1 MEQVHMMQ
9 RRSFLALTAAS
20 IAAPALPAFAATD
33 ARGVLQNWY
42 KLVLELV
49 RHTATYTPPVASRA
63 FAYLG
68 ITAYEVLASGQAG
81 YQSLAGQI
89 NGFAPLPPRPDGVD
103 DAAALN
109 AALAKAIADFFG
121 NTGPTGQR
129 AMDAMQRQMDSAVAA
144 SVDADTAARS
154 AAYGLSVA
162 AHILQYSQDD
172 GGAVITNMGFPD
184 GYTPAADAWA
194 WVPTSKVSL
203 QQAPLLPNWGNNRTF
218 AMANGKSC
226 PVAPHTP
233 YSEDPASQFYADA
246 MEVYKT
252 SKSLTEEQE
261 RIARF
266 WSDDPMLSPTP
277 PGHWISIA
285 LQIIDRD
292 GIDGAR
298 SADLLARLGIAL
310 ADSFIG
316 NWADKYLYNLLR
328 PVTYIRRHI
337 DPAWQPLL
345 ITPPFPDHPSGHSTQ
360 SGAAATVLTAFFGEG
375 FAFSDNTHEAD
386 GIPTRSYP
394 DFWTAAREA
403 ADSRLYGGI
412 HFRPANDLGIE
423 QGRCIGGH
431 AAALRTNT

>member
-1 MEQVHMMQ
+1 MM
-9 RRSFLALTAAS
+9 RRRAFLALTAAS
-20 IAAPALPAFAATD
+20 LAAPALPAFAAGD
-33 ARGVLQNWY
+33 ARGVLGNWY

-49 RHTATYTPPVASRA
+49 RHTATYSPPVAARA

-81 YQSLAGQI
+81 YQTLAGQI
-89 NGFAPLPPRPDGVD
+89 NGLAPPPPRPDGVD
-103 DAAALN
+103 DAGALN
-109 AALAKAIADFFG
+109 AALTKAIANFFG

-129 AMDAMQRQMDSAVAA
+129 AMDAMARAMPAPDAV
-144 SVDADTAARS
+144 S
-154 AAYGLSVA
+154 AAYGLAVA

-172 GGAVITNMGFPD
+172 GGAVVTNMGFPD
-184 GYTPAADAWA
+184 GFAPVSGAGA
-194 WVPTSKVSL
+194 WVPTSKVAL
-203 QQAPLLPNWGNNRTF
+203 QQAPLLPNWGNNRPF
-218 AMANGKSC
+218 AMPSGGAC
-226 PVAPHTP
+226 PVAPHAP

-246 MEVYKT
+246 MEVYNT
-252 SKSLTEEQE
+252 SKSLTDEQE
-261 RIARF
+261 VIARF

-285 LQIIDRD
+285 LQIMQRD
-292 GIDGAR
+292 DLSALR

-316 NWADKYLYNLLR
+316 NWVDKYRYNLLR

-345 ITPPFPDHPSGHSTQ
+345 ITPPFPEHPSGHSTQ
-360 SGAAATVLTAFFGEG
+360 SGSAAAMLTAFFGEG
-375 FAFSDNTHEAD
+375 FAFTDNTHEAD

-394 DFWTAAREA
+394 DFWAAAREA

-412 HFRPANDLGIE
+412 HFRPANDLGLQ
-423 QGRCIGGH
+423 QGRCIGTY
-431 AAALRTNT
+431 AAALRTAP

>member
-1 MEQVHMMQ
+1 MQ
-9 RRSFLALTAAS
+9 RRAFLALSAAS
-20 IAAPALPAFAATD
+20 LAAPALPAFAAAD
-33 ARGVLQNWY
+33 AGGVLGTWY

-49 RHTATYTPPVASRA
+49 RHTATYSPPVAARA
-63 FAYLG
+63 FGYLG
-68 ITAYEVLASGQAG
+68 VAAYEVLASGAQG
-81 YQSLAGQI
+81 YASLAGQL
-89 NGFAPLPPRPDGVD
+89 NGLTPIPQRPAGVGD
-103 DAAALN
+103 DAALN
-109 AALAKAIADFFG
+109 AALAASITNFFG

-129 AMDAMQRQMDSAVAA
+129 AMAAMQRHMDSQISAQL
-144 SVDADTAARS
+144 DPETAARS
-154 AAYGLSVA
+154 SAYGQAVA
-162 AHILQYSQDD
+162 AHILAWSQSD
-172 GGAVITNMGFPD
+172 GGAVVQNLGFPD
-184 GYTPAADAWA
+184 GYTPASDTWA
-194 WVPTSKVSL
+194 WVPTSKVAL
-203 QQAPLLPNWGNNRTF
+203 QQAPLLPHWGNNRPF
-218 AMANGKSC
+218 AMPSGGAC

-246 MEVYKT
+246 MEVYSV
-252 SKSLTEEQE
+252 SKSLTDEQE

-285 LQIIDRD
+285 LQIMQRD
-292 GIDGAR
+292 DLGALR

-316 NWADKYLYNLLR
+316 NWVDKYRYNLLR

-345 ITPPFPDHPSGHSTQ
+345 ITPPFPEHPSGHSTQ
-360 SGAAATVLTAFFGEG
+360 SGSASAMLTAFFGEG

-394 DFWTAAREA
+394 DFWAAAREA

-412 HFRPANDLGIE
+412 HFRPANDLGLQ
-423 QGRCIGGH
+423 QGRCIGTY
-431 AAALRTNT
+431 AAALRTAP